1 MAKAG
6 FRPREASCQAASKVR
21 PSRWVNWMG
30 KDKISSPGC
39 LITRIWLE
47 ITPIEAILVS
57 AGGAGTGCCIFNDS

>member
-1 MAKAG
+1 
-6 FRPREASCQAASKVR
+6 
-21 PSRWVNWMG
+21 MG